1 MSHAPGFATRLSSRV
16 KARGFSTCSIVSL
29 QMTAS
34 ATSPGSDIAHESSWV
49 SQNSISGGSP
59 GYLTASTPIHFAKR
73 ARRRG
78 QSLPRPHPTS
88 ISKSPR
94 RFNDSTTRAIS
105 PCTAGSLSPSL
116 CRARA
121 TASSKVA
128 GCCNSIGFTNLLE
141 SFDESVH
148 LLNLPRRVAHRA
160 RPDSTGI
167 AEPFAFRAVSDQSP
181 QAFGDGRTVSARHAN
196 PASLVDDF
204 PKSTKVRSYYRQACV
219 KRFGEYH
226 RQPFET
232 GVRLTIDVGGGQ
244 DSRHVRALSDEAH
257 AIADSR
263 ARHLAL
269 QRFEQANLM
278 GPLRATYNP
287 ALPALDVAQ
296 MRQRLQMNILA
307 LPFFEAAGLHRYD
320 RVVGSIELRAHTR
333 SFGAQ

>member
-1 MSHAPGFATRLSSRV
+1 MSHAPGFARRVSSRI

-29 QMTAS
+29 QITAS
-34 ATSPGSDIAHESSWV
+34 ATSSGSDIAQASSWL
-49 SQNSISGGSP
+49 SHNSMSGGSP

-73 ARRRG
+73 ARSRG

-88 ISKSPR
+88 ISTPPR
-94 RFNDSTTRAIS
+94 GFNDSTTRAIS

-141 SFDESVH
+141 SFDECVH

-160 RPDSTGI
+160 RPDSACI
-167 AEPFAFRAVSDQSP
+167 AEPFAFRAVSNQSP

-219 KRFGEYH
+219 KRFREYH
-226 RQPFET
+226 GQPLET
-232 GVRLTIDVGGGQ
+232 GVRLTINIGGGQ
-244 DSRHVRALSDEAH
+244 NSRHVRALSDEVH

-269 QRFEQANLM
+269 QRIKQANLM
-278 GPLRATYNP
+278 LPLRAAHNP
-287 ALPALDVAQ
+287 AVPTLDVAQ
-296 MRQRLQMNILA
+296 MRQRLQMNSLPF
-307 LPFFEAAGLHRYD
+307 PFFEAAGLHRYD
-320 RVVGSIELRAHTR
+320 RVV
-333 SFGAQ
+333 